1 MILPTAAGVR
11 AALDVIDPVFL
22 ATPVRTSAALD
33 RQLGAE
39 VVFKDETANPIRSF
53 KGRGACAF
61 VAGRTAG
68 ETLVCASAGNFGQG
82 LAYAARRAGMSCV
95 VFAATGAVRV
105 KLEAMARF
113 GADVRLAGDDFDAA
127 KGAARGFAA
136 AGGGVYVEDG
146 AEISIAEGAG
156 TLALEL
162 TESGQAFD
170 HMLTPLG
177 NGALASGVGTW
188 IRHAL
193 PAARVTAVAATG
205 APAMALAVRTGDIVS
220 GEAIA
225 TIADGVAVRV
235 PVAYAVACV
244 REVVHD
250 VVLVDDDAI
259 RAAMALAGEHLGLI
273 VEPAGAV
280 GLAAMLSD
288 PGRWRGTRV
297 AIPLCG
303 GNVDPA
309 PGAHQALAE
318 SRSGR
323 ASGGRRGRKCR

>member
-1 MILPTAAGVR
+1 MLPTAAGVR
-11 AALDVIDPVFL
+11 AARDAIDPVFL
-22 ATPVRTSAALD
+22 AMPVRTSAALD
-33 RQLGAE
+33 RLLGAE

-61 VAGRTAG
+61 VAGRQAR

-82 LAYAARRAGMSCV
+82 LAWAARRVGMTCV
-95 VFAATGAVRV
+95 VFAATTAVRV

-127 KGAARGFAA
+127 KAAARDFAEA
-136 AGGGVYVEDG
+136 SGGVFVEDG
-146 AEISIAEGAG
+146 AEIAIAEGAG

-162 TESGQAFD
+162 TEAGHAAG
-170 HMLTPLG
+170 HVLVPLG

-193 PAARVTAVAATG
+193 PAARVTAVAASG
-205 APAMALAVRTGDIVS
+205 APAMAAAVRTGKIVS
-220 GEAIA
+220 GAVIA

-235 PVAYAVACV
+235 PVPYAVTSV
-244 REVVHD
+244 RAVVDD
-250 VVLVDDDAI
+250 VALVDDDAI
-259 RAAMALAGEHLGLI
+259 RAAMALASEHLGLV

-280 GLAAMLSD
+280 GLAAMLCE
-288 PGRWRGTRV
+288 PERWRGARV

-303 GNVDPA
+303 GNVDP
-309 PGAHQALAE
+309 G
-318 SRSGR
+318 
-323 ASGGRRGRKCR
+323 